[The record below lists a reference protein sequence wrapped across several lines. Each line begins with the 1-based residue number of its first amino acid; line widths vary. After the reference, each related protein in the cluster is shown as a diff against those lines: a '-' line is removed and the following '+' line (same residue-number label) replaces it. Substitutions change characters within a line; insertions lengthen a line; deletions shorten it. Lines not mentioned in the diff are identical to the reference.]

1 MHMNEDGQ
9 PLTYA
14 MPKFG
19 IPFLGNTPPPFPFLL
34 TWTWA
39 MYLVP
44 NIVHMRIYKY
54 DFGFCSSIIG
64 SLSPIL
70 RHSTFSFRCALML
83 IADKQQHFLGLI

>member
-1 MHMNEDGQ
+1 
-9 PLTYA
+9 
-14 MPKFG
+14 
-19 IPFLGNTPPPFPFLL
+19 
-34 TWTWA
+34 